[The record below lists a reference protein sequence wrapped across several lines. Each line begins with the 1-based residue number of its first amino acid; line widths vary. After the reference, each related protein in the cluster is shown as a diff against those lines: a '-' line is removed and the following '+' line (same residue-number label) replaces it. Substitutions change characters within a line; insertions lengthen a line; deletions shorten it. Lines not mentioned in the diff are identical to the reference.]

1 MRMVSYFGPMAVLVA
16 LSLIATALLGI
27 WSGGSSNHLTLGL
40 FAAVL
45 TVGVHSLMILFM
57 IITGRV
63 LRAAMQSRPLGD
75 TYLAELNEFFAKKP
89 GYPAALL
96 AALAIVATGVL
107 GYGQRGFGL
116 PRSVHMLVGLTAVV
130 VNLWT
135 LVIEFKTLRDN
146 QLLLDRTAAE
156 LDRIDREQPEER
168 ELDPGEPMR
177 FSPTGRWVLAGFVSW
192 APLAYWTLVVWK
204 GSFDR
209 ISPVFLAVTILGS
222 LGCFV
227 SAWLTRGLDQA
238 GQPANSES

>member
-16 LSLIATALLGI
+16 IGLIATAALGI
-27 WSGGSSNHLTLGL
+27 STGGSANHLGLGL
-40 FAAVL
+40 VTAIL

-63 LRAAMQSRPLGD
+63 LRAAMQSRPLREE
-75 TYLAELNEFFAKKP
+75 YLQELNEFFANKA

-107 GYGQRGFGL
+107 GYGQRAFGL
-116 PRSVHMLVGLTAVV
+116 PPSVHMLVGLVAVV
-130 VNLWT
+130 GNLWALT
-135 LVIEFKTLRDN
+135 LEFKTLRDN

-156 LDRIDREQPEER
+156 LDRIDSEQTEER

-177 FSPTGRWVLAGFVSW
+177 YSPTGRWVLAGFVSW

-204 GSFDR
+204 GSVDR
-209 ISPVFLAVTILGS
+209 ISPVFLGVTALAS
-222 LGCFV
+222 VGCFV

-238 GQPANSES
+238 GQPADSQN